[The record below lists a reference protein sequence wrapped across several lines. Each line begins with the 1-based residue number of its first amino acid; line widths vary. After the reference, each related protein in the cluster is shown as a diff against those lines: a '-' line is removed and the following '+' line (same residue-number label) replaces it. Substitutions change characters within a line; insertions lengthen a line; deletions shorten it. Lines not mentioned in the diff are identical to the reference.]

1 MGTPMPPIEP
11 TDEELVRRSGEGDRK
26 AFEMLAAR
34 HERSLYRFALRACRG
49 EREAEDALQDGLLA
63 AWRGAATFRG
73 ESAAR
78 TWLFQVIV
86 NACHRR
92 HRRRAGEGRDPEPI
106 EAAAAVPADGPGP
119 EERIGA
125 REISQAIDRALEGL
139 PDDARE
145 VLLLRDG
152 ELRAD
157 ARRAVEDHLRGC
169 DGCARFGGE
178 LRATVQAVRAHLL
191 ASPAPPPR
199 LRDRLAEA
207 LAREPGRRRRE

>member
-1 MGTPMPPIEP
+1 MPPIEP

-145 VLLLRDG
+145 VLLLRDVEELSG
-152 ELRAD
+152 EDTAAALGIGLAAMKSRLHRA
-157 ARRAVEDHLRGC
+157 RLELKQRVE
-169 DGCARFGGE
+169 
-178 LRATVQAVRAHLL
+178 TLL
-191 ASPAPPPR
+191 GHPVKEMVP
-199 LRDRLAEA
+199 
-207 LAREPGRRRRE
+207 